1 MKLKIV
7 EVEFVEEGEEI
18 WVDADHP
25 LQHLSTEELKAYRRR
40 PLCHSFEIGWD
51 AHDQP
56 RQDTSQPTDWR
67 GVAKAVV
74 LIVFIIGVTVW
85 VAW

>member
-1 MKLKIV
+1 VNTDDLR
-7 EVEFVEEGEEI
+7 E
-18 WVDADHP
+18 
-25 LQHLSTEELKAYRRR
+25 YRRR

-67 GVAKAVV
+67 GVAKAVAFLV
-74 LIVFIIGVTVW
+74 AIVIIVVW
-85 VAW
+85 VSW